1 MNNLISVIIPAYN
14 IEKYIQKCVLSVL
27 KQTYTNLEIIII
39 NDGSMDK
46 TGAVCDELAK
56 TDDRIKVLHQQNM
69 GLSEAR
75 NNGIKLASGE
85 YISLIDGDDIVKKD
99 FLRNMADA
107 MKDNVDVVVGGYKT
121 VADTKKILC
130 INKMPNS
137 TLSGKDATIRLLT
150 KQEDFFVIA
159 WNKLYKRELFTKNN
173 IWYPAKRIHE
183 DNLTTYKLLSKARN
197 VTIIDSSD
205 YLYVKRAGSITDKSK
220 KDLQVQEKI
229 NAANEAIEYF
239 PSGDL
244 HDAAKYSL
252 FLTQIIKLNEAI
264 RAKNNNYAELIN
276 DILKNKPSENKFCAA
291 KQRIYTTMLR
301 TFSGKPYIAFR
312 KLIDKLS

>member
-27 KQTYTNLEIIII
+27 KQTYTNLEIIIV
-39 NDGSMDK
+39 NDGSTDK

-121 VADTKKILC
+121 VVDTKKILC
-130 INKMPNS
+130 INEMSNS

-159 WNKLYKRELFTKNN
+159 WNKLYKRGLFTKNN

-197 VTIIDSSD
+197 VAIIDSSD

-220 KDLQVQEKI
+220 KDLQLQEKI

-291 KQRIYTTMLR
+291 KQRIYAIMLR

>member
-27 KQTYTNLEIIII
+27 KQTYTNLEIIIV

-130 INKMPNS
+130 INKMSNS

-229 NAANEAIEYF
+229 NAANEAIKYF

-291 KQRIYTTMLR
+291 KQRIYITMLR

>member
-27 KQTYTNLEIIII
+27 KQTYTNLEIIIV

-121 VADTKKILC
+121 VADTKKILY
-130 INKMPNS
+130 INKMSNS

-150 KQEDFFVIA
+150 NQEDFFVIA

-183 DNLTTYKLLSKARN
+183 DNLTTYKLLSKAQN
-197 VTIIDSSD
+197 VTIIDSAD

-220 KDLQVQEKI
+220 KDLQIQEKI
-229 NAANEAIEYF
+229 NAANEAIKYF

-244 HDAAKYSL
+244 HEAAKYSL
-252 FLTQIIKLNEAI
+252 FLAQIINLNEAI

-276 DILKNKPSENKFCAA
+276 DILKNKPSENKFCAV
-291 KQRIYTTMLR
+291 KQRIYTIMLR
-301 TFSGKPYIAFR
+301 TFFGKPYIALR

>member
-27 KQTYTNLEIIII
+27 KQTYTNLEIIIV
-39 NDGSMDK
+39 NDGSTDK

-107 MKDNVDVVVGGYKT
+107 MKDNVGVVVGGYKT

-130 INKMPNS
+130 INKMSNS

-183 DNLTTYKLLSKARN
+183 DNLTTYKLLSKAQN
-197 VTIIDSSD
+197 VTIINSAD

-229 NAANEAIEYF
+229 NAANEAIKYF

-244 HDAAKYSL
+244 HEAAKYSL
-252 FLTQIIKLNEAI
+252 FLAQIINLNEAI

-276 DILKNKPSENKFCAA
+276 DILKNKPSENKFCAV
-291 KQRIYTTMLR
+291 KQRIYTIMLR
-301 TFSGKPYIAFR
+301 TFSGKPYIALR

>member
-27 KQTYTNLEIIII
+27 KQTYTNLEIIIV
-39 NDGSMDK
+39 NDGSTDK

-130 INKMPNS
+130 INKMSNS

-159 WNKLYKRELFTKNN
+159 WNKLYKRGLFTKNN

-220 KDLQVQEKI
+220 KDLQIQEKI
-229 NAANEAIEYF
+229 NAANEAIKYF

-264 RAKNNNYAELIN
+264 RAKNNNYAELIH
-276 DILKNKPSENKFCAA
+276 DILKSKPSENKFCAA

-312 KLIDKLS
+312 KLVDKLS

>member
-252 FLTQIIKLNEAI
+252 FLAQIIKLNEAI

>member
-1 MNNLISVIIPAYN
+1 MNSLISVIIPAYN
-14 IEKYIQKCVLSVL
+14 VEKYIRKCVLSVL
-27 KQTYTNLEIIII
+27 KQTYTNLEVIIV
-39 NDGSMDK
+39 NDGSTDK
-46 TGAVCDELAK
+46 TGAICDELAK
-56 TDDRIKVLHQQNM
+56 TDDRVKVIHQQNM

-99 FLRNMADA
+99 FLRNMSDA
-107 MKDNVDVVVGGYKT
+107 MTKNIDVVVGGYET
-121 VADTKKILC
+121 INDTKKILS
-130 INKMPNS
+130 INKIPNS
-137 TLSGKDATIRLLT
+137 TLSSEDATIRLLT

-183 DNLTTYKLLSKARN
+183 DNLTTYKLLSKAQN
-197 VTIIDSSD
+197 VTIIDSAD

-220 KDLQVQEKI
+220 KDLQIQEKI
-229 NAANEAIEYF
+229 NAANEAIKYF

-244 HDAAKYSL
+244 HEAAKYSL
-252 FLTQIIKLNEAI
+252 FLAQIINLNEAI

-276 DILKNKPSENKFCAA
+276 DILKNKPSENKFCAV
-291 KQRIYTTMLR
+291 KQRIYTIMLR
-301 TFSGKPYIAFR
+301 TFSGKPYIALR

>member
-1 MNNLISVIIPAYN
+1 MNKKVSVIVPAYN
-14 IEKYIQKCVLSVL
+14 VEEYIENCIISIIQ
-27 KQTYTNLEIIII
+27 QTYTNIEIIII
-39 NDGSMDK
+39 DDGSTDS
-46 TGAVCDELAK
+46 TGKICDRLAK
-56 TDDRIKVLHQQNM
+56 ADKRINVIHQKNQ
-69 GLSEAR
+69 GLSQAR

-130 INKMPNS
+130 INKMSNS

-205 YLYVKRAGSITDKSK
+205 YLYIKRAGSITDKSK

-301 TFSGKPYIAFR
+301 TFSGEPYIAFR

>member
-1 MNNLISVIIPAYN
+1 MNKKVSVIVPAYN
-14 IEKYIQKCVLSVL
+14 VEEYIENCIISIIQ
-27 KQTYTNLEIIII
+27 QTYTNIEIIII
-39 NDGSMDK
+39 DDGSTDS
-46 TGAVCDELAK
+46 TGKICDRLAK
-56 TDDRIKVLHQQNM
+56 ADKRINVIHQKNQ
-69 GLSEAR
+69 GLSQAR

-85 YISLIDGDDIVKKD
+85 YISLIDGDDFVKKD

-121 VADTKKILC
+121 VADTKKILY
-130 INKMPNS
+130 INKMSNS

-197 VTIIDSSD
+197 VAIIDSSD

-220 KDLQVQEKI
+220 KDLQIQEKI
-229 NAANEAIEYF
+229 NAANEAIKYF

-244 HDAAKYSL
+244 HEAAKYSL
-252 FLTQIIKLNEAI
+252 FLAQIINLNEAI

-276 DILKNKPSENKFCAA
+276 DILKNKPSENKFCAV
-291 KQRIYTTMLR
+291 KQRIYTIMLR
-301 TFSGKPYIAFR
+301 TFSGKPYIALR

>member
-1 MNNLISVIIPAYN
+1 M
-14 IEKYIQKCVLSVL
+14 
-27 KQTYTNLEIIII
+27 
-39 NDGSMDK
+39 
-46 TGAVCDELAK
+46 
-56 TDDRIKVLHQQNM
+56 
-69 GLSEAR
+69 
-75 NNGIKLASGE
+75 
-85 YISLIDGDDIVKKD
+85 
-99 FLRNMADA
+99 
-107 MKDNVDVVVGGYKT
+107 
-121 VADTKKILC
+121 
-130 INKMPNS
+130 
-137 TLSGKDATIRLLT
+137 
-150 KQEDFFVIA
+150 
-159 WNKLYKRELFTKNN
+159 
-173 IWYPAKRIHE
+173 
-183 DNLTTYKLLSKARN
+183 
-197 VTIIDSSD
+197 
-205 YLYVKRAGSITDKSK
+205 
-220 KDLQVQEKI
+220 QVQEKI

>member
-1 MNNLISVIIPAYN
+1 MF

-27 KQTYTNLEIIII
+27 KQTYTNLEIIIV

-130 INKMPNS
+130 INKMSNS

-205 YLYVKRAGSITDKSK
+205 YLYVKRAGSITDKPK

-252 FLTQIIKLNEAI
+252 FLAQIIKLNEAI

-276 DILKNKPSENKFCAA
+276 DILKNKPSENKFCAV
-291 KQRIYTTMLR
+291 KQRIYTIMLR
-301 TFSGKPYIAFR
+301 TFSGKPYIALR

>member
-27 KQTYTNLEIIII
+27 KQTYTNLEIIIV
-39 NDGSMDK
+39 NDGSTDK

-121 VADTKKILC
+121 VVDTKKILC
-130 INKMPNS
+130 INEMSNS

-159 WNKLYKRELFTKNN
+159 WNKLYKRGLFTKNN

-220 KDLQVQEKI
+220 KDLQIQEKI
-229 NAANEAIEYF
+229 NAANEAIKYF

-244 HDAAKYSL
+244 HEAAKYSL
-252 FLTQIIKLNEAI
+252 FLAQIINLNEAI

-276 DILKNKPSENKFCAA
+276 DILKNKPSENKFCAV
-291 KQRIYTTMLR
+291 KQRIYTIMLR
-301 TFSGKPYIAFR
+301 TFSGKPYIALR